1 MTTPLR
7 RWVFWPVVLLTLLV
21 IVGWV
26 RGRYYLDKL
35 FVNKDTYWIEFGSGD
50 GVWVQSSPWVNDSPP
65 VGVYQFG
72 SYPRNNLFRI
82 LGGTRDTHHNFRVN
96 DGWRGFVMVSEQYP
110 DANGVPT
117 RYRYFEVPYWF
128 LAAVMAGPAAWAAW
142 TAWHY
147 LRSRRRPGHCAGCG
161 YDLRASADRCPEC
174 GRPFSAHPDA
184 PSATETCATG
194 GAVADE

>member
-110 DANGVPT
+110 DANGVFDDND
-117 RYRYFEVPYWF
+117 YNDGALGWNF
-128 LAAVMAGPAAWAAW
+128 
-142 TAWHY
+142 TAIDHGQDAESDPVKKRHLY
-147 LRSRRRPGHCAGCG
+147 DTTLLGYSNTGHLYG
-161 YDLRASADRCPEC
+161 DILSDADR
-174 GRPFSAHPDA
+174 
-184 PSATETCATG
+184 T
-194 GAVADE
+194 AVIEYLKTL